1 LVFHHIAVIGA
12 EAEVSGHY
20 QSKAAV
26 QMLNSTVL
34 RPCFFSDYKWA
45 DFISFL
51 GPLGRAA
58 Q

>member
-1 LVFHHIAVIGA
+1 MFHHIAILGA

-20 QSKAAV
+20 QSKADV
-26 QMLNSTVL
+26 QILNRVVL
-34 RPCFFSDYKWA
+34 RPCLFSDYKWA